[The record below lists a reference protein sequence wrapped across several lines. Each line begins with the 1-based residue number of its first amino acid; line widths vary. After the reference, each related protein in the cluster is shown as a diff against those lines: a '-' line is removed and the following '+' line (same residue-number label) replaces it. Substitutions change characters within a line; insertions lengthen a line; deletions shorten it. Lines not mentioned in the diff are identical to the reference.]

1 MAKSAKP
8 KEDIFIP
15 DVPAQMEEE
24 LQSVQIV
31 EDKVEIVEEVQSDE
45 ISFLKKL
52 LDIQHSGGWGRHLD
66 DVINL
71 TAYRS
76 VYASHS
82 VVMTASLLV
91 SITLPSAL
99 ASARS
104 CP

>member
-66 DVINL
+66 DVINE
-71 TAYRS
+71 RIN
-76 VYASHS
+76 
-82 VVMTASLLV
+82 SLKGK
-91 SITLPSAL
+91 
-99 ASARS
+99 
-104 CP
+104 